1 MGIFIVFMM
10 VGGTVQSLIVVIAHL
25 LYGQREGRQ
34 FGHRVMYNTFSVLL
48 PLLFGKVDV
57 EGLENLPKT
66 QEDKDMTVYVSNHQ
80 STLDFALYYAMPADT
95 LCGICAVAKS
105 SIMYMPGFGWMTMLC
120 GGIMIKRGKKGTMT
134 QMLEAGRQRV
144 GNGINIGM
152 FPQGTRGVPSETI
165 PPIEIKKGFAVLAAE
180 LGRPVVP
187 MTFLYDDDIMS
198 GVRRP
203 DGSTPGIK
211 VIVHPQIHV
220 KKNDDA
226 IIAAAVRETTDAIIG
241 PILAKMP
248 PGTDK
253 VWEAKLAEQAK
264 KKEEKAREK
273 AKAKEGRK
281 EK

>member
-1 MGIFIVFMM
+1 
-10 VGGTVQSLIVVIAHL
+10 
-25 LYGQREGRQ
+25 
-34 FGHRVMYNTFSVLL
+34 
-48 PLLFGKVDV
+48 
-57 EGLENLPKT
+57 
-66 QEDKDMTVYVSNHQ
+66 
-80 STLDFALYYAMPADT
+80 
-95 LCGICAVAKS
+95 
-105 SIMYMPGFGWMTMLC
+105 
-120 GGIMIKRGKKGTMT
+120 
-134 QMLEAGRQRV
+134 
-144 GNGINIGM
+144 
-152 FPQGTRGVPSETI
+152 
-165 PPIEIKKGFAVLAAE
+165 
-180 LGRPVVP
+180 

-211 VIVHPQIHV
+211 VIVHPQINV